1 MSARARDSARNKV
14 EARSHRT
21 FFSPIAAA
29 IKERVLSLVTAQ
41 RGTEERPDGTGGE
54 ESRGG
59 AAVLNKLLHRGT
71 K

>member
-21 FFSPIAAA
+21 FFSPIAVA
-29 IKERVLSLVTAQ
+29 IKERVLVTAQ